1 MAVSPELTDMLEF
14 MNSME
19 MPSLDTIT
27 PEEYRVAF
35 AFPPADTVHPVGKVE
50 NQTIAGPGGDLPIR
64 IYTPNAAGP
73 FPVLAYYH
81 GGGFV
86 LCDLDSHD
94 DQCRKM
100 CDAMNA
106 VVVSV
111 DYRLAPEAKFP
122 AAPDDCYA
130 ATQWCADNM
139 ASLNGDGRLLVG
151 GDSAGGCLAASVCL
165 MAKEKGG
172 PEIAHQFLIYP
183 VTDCNFETGSYQDF
197 AEGYFLS
204 QDMMR
209 WFWKHYL
216 DSEAD
221 AANPLAS
228 PLRASDLSGMPPAT
242 IITAGYDPLR
252 DEGKAFADRLS
263 AAGVKADYRCY
274 DDMIHGFLGL
284 PVPLKAADDAIAYM
298 ASQLLAS

>member
-1 MAVSPELTDMLEF
+1 MALSPELTDMLAF

-27 PEEYRVAF
+27 PEEYRVLF
-35 AFPPADTVHPVGKVE
+35 AFPPAEEIHAVGAVE
-50 NQTIAGPGGDLPIR
+50 NRTIPGPAGDIPVR
-64 IYTPNAAGP
+64 IYTPGASGT

-94 DQCRKM
+94 DLCRKL
-100 CDAMNA
+100 CTAMNA

-111 DYRLAPEAKFP
+111 DYRLAPEATFP

-130 ATQWCADNM
+130 ATRWCADNM
-139 ASLNGDGRLLVG
+139 AAIKGSGKLMVG
-151 GDSAGGCLAASVCL
+151 GDSAGGCLAAAVCM
-165 MAKEKGG
+165 MAREQSG

-183 VTDCNFETGSYQDF
+183 VTDCDFTTGSYQDF

-204 QDMMR
+204 QEMMR
-209 WFWKHYL
+209 WFWGHYL
-216 DSEAD
+216 DKESDAD
-221 AANPLAS
+221 NPLAS
-228 PLRASDLSGMPPAT
+228 PLRAADLSGLPSAT
-242 IITAGYDPLR
+242 VITAGFDPLR
-252 DEGKAFADRLS
+252 DEGKAFADKLV
-263 AAGVKADYRCY
+263 AAGVAVNYHCY

-284 PVPLKAADDAIAYM
+284 PVPLTAAREAIHFM
-298 ASQLLAS
+298 AGQI